1 MADPFDAHE
10 KLFARAAAAIAEDEQ
25 LRAKNMA
32 WQTEIRDGIR

>member
-1 MADPFDAHE
+1 MAGPFYAHE
-10 KLFARAAAAIAEDEQ
+10 KLFARAAAIAEDEQ